1 MSKILKTYK
10 KPFTQFV
17 KKQSRPFRAII
28 EDEVQLICE
37 NPEIGESK
45 KGDLSTI
52 RVHKF
57 KFNHQEYLIAYSVND
72 GIQILMIDFY
82 KVGTHENFYTE
93 LKKYLQSE

>member
-1 MSKILKTYK
+1 MYNANYK
-10 KPFTQFV
+10 NPFVQFV

-28 EDEVQLICE
+28 EDEVKLICE
-37 NPEIGESK
+37 NPEIGELK
-45 KGDLSTI
+45 KGDLSAI

-57 KFNHQEYLIAYSVND
+57 KFNRQEYLIAYSVDN

-93 LKKYLQSE
+93 LKKYLQRE